1 MAQWRSEANDVRL
14 SLGRRE
20 VREDFVRSSVPA
32 LALDHLDNRT
42 IGSLLGRF
50 GRPRRRGAPLA
61 IAHRG
66 VSGSWLRS
74 AGTESLSPSERISFK
89 S

>member
-1 MAQWRSEANDVRL
+1 MYVFHS
-14 SLGRRE
+14 GRRE

-32 LALDHLDNRT
+32 VALDHLDNRT

-66 VSGSWLRS
+66 VTGSWLRS
-74 AGTESLSPSERISFK
+74 AGTESLSPFERISFK